1 MFQKFKKTVVGTFL
15 VVAVMSTVAFSSD
28 FFEIAKQ
35 IDIYTTLFKEL
46 NMYYVDEINPAELTD
61 RAIKNMLIGLD
72 PYTRY
77 YDQQGVEDARISSTG
92 DYGGIGMRSRYKDN
106 TLTILAVY
114 KDGPAQKAG
123 LIAGDLIIQI
133 DDVIVEEFEDKSVT
147 NLIKGT
153 PNTTV
158 KLKISR
164 NGKMKTITVDRQ
176 KIEINPVPFYQMMDD
191 KVGYIAFV
199 KFNRRAS
206 SEVKKA
212 FKDLKSQ
219 GMEQLILDI
228 RHNPGG
234 LLGESVAICNMF
246 LPKGEIIV
254 TTRGKMKKWSDT
266 YRTKNEPMDM
276 EIPIVILI
284 DERSAS
290 ASEIVSGALQDYD
303 RAVIIGQRSFG
314 KGLVQRYR
322 KLSYGTQMKVTI
334 SKYYTPSGR
343 CIQELD
349 YANRAKDGTVPKFSD
364 GTVNSFKTTNGRKV
378 FDGGGV
384 IPDVVIKKT
393 ATTES
398 TKALFSSDAFFNFGT
413 DYYYKNPNIGAADK
427 FTLST
432 NDFSNLML
440 YLSNNSA
447 SYTTKTELHFRKSM
461 ELANKEG
468 LSEISNQ
475 YTNLLGKIQEE
486 KQRALEANKAEIV
499 DKLTENIVRRYY
511 FNQGV
516 YQQKAAHDP
525 VIIKAMDVLNDAK
538 QYKKI
543 LD

>member
-1 MFQKFKKTVVGTFL
+1 MLQRFKKTAIGTFL
-15 VVAVMSTVAFSSD
+15 VIAVMSTVAFSSD

-61 RAIKNMLIGLD
+61 KAIKNMLISLD
-72 PYTRY
+72 PYTQF
-77 YDQQGVEDARISSTG
+77 YDQQGVEDARISATG
-92 DYGGIGMRSRYKDN
+92 EYGGIGMRSRYKDN
-106 TLTILAVY
+106 ILTILSIY
-114 KDGPAQKAG
+114 KDGPAHKAG
-123 LIAGDLIIQI
+123 LIVGDQIIQI
-133 DDVIVEEFEDKSVT
+133 DDIVVKEFKDKSVV

-153 PNTTV
+153 PNTSID
-158 KLKISR
+158 LKIIR
-164 NGKMKTITVDRQ
+164 NKETKTLTVNRQ
-176 KIEINPVPFYQMMDD
+176 KIAINPVPFFQMMDK

-206 SEVKKA
+206 FEVKKA
-212 FKDLKSQ
+212 YNSLKSQ
-219 GMEQLILDI
+219 GMEQLILDM

-246 LPKGEIIV
+246 LPKDQVIV

-266 YRTKNEPMDM
+266 YRTKNEPIDL

-303 RAVIIGQRSFG
+303 RAVIMGQRSFG

-364 GTVNSFKTTNGRKV
+364 GIVNSFKTSNGRKV
-378 FDGGGV
+378 YDGGGV
-384 IPDVVIKKT
+384 LPDVLLKKT
-393 ATTES
+393 ATTS
-398 TKALFSSDAFFNFGT
+398 ATKALYRSEAFFNYGT
-413 DYYYKNPNIGAADK
+413 QYYFENPKITTATN
-427 FTLST
+427 FTLSDQ
-432 NDFSNLML
+432 DFSNLMDYLKNNNTL
-440 YLSNNSA
+440 YS
-447 SYTTKTELHFRKSM
+447 TKTERHFKKSM
-461 ELANKEG
+461 EIASKEG
-468 LSEISNQ
+468 LSNIQ
-475 YTNLLGKIQEE
+475 LKYDDLLANIQEE
-486 KQRALEANKAEIV
+486 KRHALATNKTEIIN
-499 DKLTENIVRRYY
+499 KLTENIVRRYY
-511 FNQGV
+511 FNEGV

-525 VIIKAMDVLNDAK
+525 VILEAIKVLGDANR
-538 QYKKI
+538 YAEI
-543 LD
+543 LN

>member
-1 MFQKFKKTVVGTFL
+1 MFQKFKKTAIGTFI
-15 VVAVMSTVAFSSD
+15 VIAVMSTVAFSSD

-46 NMYYVDEINPAELTD
+46 NMYYVDEVNPAELTD
-61 RAIKNMLIGLD
+61 RAIKNMLSGLD
-72 PYTRY
+72 PYTKY
-77 YDQQGVEDARISSTG
+77 YDEQGVEDARISSTG
-92 DYGGIGMRSRYKDN
+92 DYGGIGMRSKYKEN
-106 TLTILAVY
+106 IITITSVY
-114 KDGPAQKAG
+114 KDGPAHKAG
-123 LIAGDLIIQI
+123 LIPGDVIIQI
-133 DDVIVEEFEDKSVT
+133 DDVIVKDFEDKSVV

-153 PNTTV
+153 PKTSV
-158 KLKISR
+158 QLKILR
-164 NGKMKTITVDRQ
+164 NGKTEEITVARK

-212 FKDLKSQ
+212 YKELKSQ

-234 LLGESVAICNMF
+234 LLGEAVAICNMF

-254 TTRGKMKKWSDT
+254 TTRGKMKKWSDN
-266 YRTKNEPMDM
+266 YRTKSEPIDL

-303 RAVIIGQRSFG
+303 RAVILGQRSYG

-349 YANRAKDGTVPKFSD
+349 YANRDKDGTVPKFSD
-364 GTVNSFKTTNGRKV
+364 GTVNPYKTSNGRTV
-378 FDGGGV
+378 YDGGGV
-384 IPDVVIKKT
+384 MPDIVIKKNK
-393 ATTES
+393 TTES

-413 DYYYKNPNIGAADK
+413 NYYFKNPTIATADK
-427 FTLST
+427 FTLT
-432 NDFSNLML
+432 PTIFADLIN
-440 YLSNNSA
+440 YLSNNRDG
-447 SYTTKTELHFRKSM
+447 YRTKTEFAFKNSL
-461 ELANKEG
+461 ELAQKEG
-468 LSEISNQ
+468 L
-475 YTNLLGKIQEE
+475 TNIRASYDVLLTKIQEE
-486 KQRALEANKAEIV
+486 KQQELASNKAEII

-511 FNQGV
+511 FNEGV

-525 VIIKAMDVLNDAK
+525 VILEAMKVLGNAK
-538 QYKKI
+538 RYEKI
-543 LD
+543 LK

>member
-1 MFQKFKKTVVGTFL
+1 MLRKFKKTAIGTFL
-15 VVAVMSTVAFSSD
+15 VLAVMSTVAFSSD

-46 NMYYVDEINPAELTD
+46 NMYYIDEVNPAELTD
-61 RAIKNMLIGLD
+61 RAIKNMLSGLD
-72 PYTRY
+72 PYTKY
-77 YDQQGVEDARISSTG
+77 YDEQGVEDARISSTG
-92 DYGGIGMRSRYKDN
+92 DYGGVGMRSRYKDN
-106 TLTILAVY
+106 KITILSIY
-114 KDGPAQKAG
+114 KEGPAHKAG
-123 LIAGDLIIQI
+123 LIPGDVIIQI
-133 DDVIVEEFEDKSVT
+133 DDVIVKDFKDKSVV

-153 PNTTV
+153 PKTTV
-158 KLKISR
+158 RLKVLR
-164 NGKMKTITVDRQ
+164 NGKIKKITVERK

-191 KVGYIAFV
+191 KVGYISFV

-206 SEVKKA
+206 TEVKKA
-212 FKDLKSQ
+212 YKDLKSQ

-234 LLGESVAICNMF
+234 LLGEAVAICNMF

-266 YRTKNEPMDM
+266 YRTKTEPVDTK
-276 EIPIVILI
+276 IPIVILI

-303 RAVIIGQRSFG
+303 RAVIIGQRSYG

-364 GTVNSFKTTNGRKV
+364 GTVHSFKTTNGRKV
-378 FDGGGV
+378 YDGGGV
-384 IPDVVIKKT
+384 LPDVLIKKNKTT
-393 ATTES
+393 AS
-398 TKALFSSDAFFNFGT
+398 TKALFSSDAFLNFGT
-413 DYYYKNPNIGAADK
+413 DYYFKHPNIAAADK

-432 NDFSNLML
+432 TDFSNLL
-440 YLSNNSA
+440 IYLSNNNA
-447 SYTTKTELHFRKSM
+447 AFPTKTETHFRKSL
-461 ELANKEG
+461 ELATKEG
-468 LSEISNQ
+468 FDNIKSS
-475 YTNLLGKIQEE
+475 YTILLEKIIEE
-486 KQRALEANKAEIV
+486 KQEALTTNKTEILE
-499 DKLTENIVRRYY
+499 KLTENIVRRYY
-511 FNQGV
+511 FNEGV

-525 VIIKAMDVLNDAK
+525 VILEAMAVLSNAK
-538 QYKKI
+538 RYKKI

>member
-1 MFQKFKKTVVGTFL
+1 MLKKFKKTAIGTFL

-61 RAIKNMLIGLD
+61 RAIKNMLGGLD

-77 YDQQGVEDARISSTG
+77 YDQQGVEDARISATG
-92 DYGGIGMRSRYKDN
+92 DYGGIGMRSRYKN
-106 TLTILAVY
+106 YGLTILSIY
-114 KDGPAQKAG
+114 KDGPAHKAG
-123 LIAGDLIIQI
+123 LIAGDKIIQI
-133 DDVIVEEFEDKSVT
+133 DDVIVEEFKDKSVI

-153 PNTTV
+153 PNTSV
-158 KLKISR
+158 DLKIIR
-164 NGKMKTITVDRQ
+164 NGKTKSITVDRQ
-176 KIEINPVPFYQMMDD
+176 KIEINPVPFYQMMDE

-212 FKDLKSQ
+212 YKDLKSQ
-219 GMEQLILDI
+219 GMERLILDI

-266 YRTKNEPMDM
+266 YRTKSEPTDL

-284 DERSAS
+284 DGRSAS

-364 GTVNSFKTTNGRKV
+364 GTVNSFKTSNGRKV
-378 FDGGGV
+378 YDGGGV
-384 IPDVVIKKT
+384 LPDIVIQKP
-393 ATTES
+393 TTTVA

-413 DYYYKNPNIGAADK
+413 DYYFKNPTITAADK
-427 FTLST
+427 FSLPQIE
-432 NDFSNLML
+432 FSNLL
-440 YLSNNSA
+440 SYLGSNTA
-447 SYTTKTELHFRKSM
+447 LFTTKTELHFKKSM
-461 ELANKEG
+461 EMANKEG
-468 LSEISNQ
+468 LSNITNQ
-475 YTNLLGKIQEE
+475 YHNLLDKIQEE
-486 KQRALEANKAEIV
+486 KQRGLESNKTEIM

-511 FNQGV
+511 FNEGV

-525 VIIKAMDVLNDAK
+525 VILEAMAVLSDTK
-538 QYKKI
+538 RYDKLLK
-543 LD
+543 

>member
-1 MFQKFKKTVVGTFL
+1 MLQRFKKTVIGTFL
-15 VVAVMSTVAFSSD
+15 VLAVMSTVAFSSD

-61 RAIKNMLIGLD
+61 KAIKNMLSDLD

-77 YDQQGVEDARISSTG
+77 YDQQGVEDARISATG

-106 TLTILAVY
+106 TLTILSIY
-114 KDGPAQKAG
+114 KDGPAHKAG
-123 LIAGDLIIQI
+123 LIAGDKIIEI
-133 DDVIVEEFEDKSVT
+133 DDVVVKEFKDKSVT
-147 NLIKGT
+147 NLIKGS
-153 PNTTV
+153 PNTSV
-158 KLKISR
+158 DLKIIR
-164 NGKMKTITVDRQ
+164 NGKTKSITVDRQ

-206 SEVKKA
+206 TEVKKA
-212 FKDLKSQ
+212 YADLKSQ

-254 TTRGKMKKWSDT
+254 TTKGKMKKWSDT
-266 YRTKNEPMDM
+266 YRTKNAPTDL

-284 DERSAS
+284 DGRSAS

-364 GTVNSFKTTNGRKV
+364 GTINSFKTINGRKV
-378 FDGGGV
+378 YDGGGV
-384 IPDVVIKKT
+384 LPDIIIKRPS
-393 ATTES
+393 TTES

-413 DYYYKNPNIGAADK
+413 DYYFKNPTIAAADN
-427 FTLST
+427 FTLA
-432 NDFSNLML
+432 NNEFSNLL
-440 YLSNNSA
+440 SYLGSNVTSF
-447 SYTTKTELHFRKSM
+447 TTKTELHFKASM

-468 LSEISNQ
+468 LSNIGNQ
-475 YTNLLGKIQEE
+475 YTSLLHKIQEE
-486 KQRALEANKAEIV
+486 KQRELEINKAEII

-511 FNQGV
+511 FNEGV

-525 VIIKAMDVLNDAK
+525 VILEAMAILSDAK
-538 QYKKI
+538 RYQKI
-543 LD
+543 LK

>member
-1 MFQKFKKTVVGTFL
+1 MLQRFKKTAIGTFL
-15 VVAVMSTVAFSSD
+15 VVAIMSTVAFSSD

-35 IDIYTTLFKEL
+35 IDIYTSLFKEL
-46 NMYYVDEINPAELTD
+46 NMYYVDEVNPAELTD
-61 RAIKNMLIGLD
+61 RAIKNMLNGLD

-77 YDQQGVEDARISSTG
+77 YDEQGVEDARISSTG
-92 DYGGIGMRSRYKDN
+92 DYGGIGMRSRYKKN
-106 TLTILAVY
+106 TLTILSIY
-114 KDGPAQKAG
+114 KDGPAHKAG
-123 LIAGDLIIQI
+123 LIAGDEITQI
-133 DDVIVEEFEDKSVT
+133 DDVNVKDFNDKSVI

-153 PNTTV
+153 PNTAV
-158 KLKISR
+158 ELKINR
-164 NGKMKTITVDRQ
+164 NGKTKTITVDRQ
-176 KIEINPVPFYQMMDD
+176 KIEINPVPFHQMMDD

-212 FKDLKSQ
+212 YKDLKSQ
-219 GMEQLILDI
+219 GMEQLILDV

-254 TTRGKMKKWSDT
+254 TTKGKMKKWSDT
-266 YRTKNEPMDM
+266 YRTKNEPTDL

-303 RAVIIGQRSFG
+303 RAVIIGQRSYG

-364 GTVNSFKTTNGRKV
+364 GTVNSFKTTNGRIV
-378 FDGGGV
+378 YDGGGV
-384 IPDVVIKKT
+384 LPDVIIKKPT
-393 ATTES
+393 TTEA
-398 TKALFSSDAFFNFGT
+398 TKALLSSDAFFNFGT
-413 DYYYKNPNIGAADK
+413 NYYYKNPNIEAADK

-432 NDFSNLML
+432 NDFLSLQS
-440 YLSNNSA
+440 YLSNNTTSF
-447 SYTTKTELHFRKSM
+447 STKTELHFKKSM
-461 ELANKEG
+461 ELATQEG
-468 LSEISNQ
+468 LHNITSEYN
-475 YTNLLGKIQEE
+475 NLIHKIQEE
-486 KQRALEANKAEIV
+486 KQRALESNKAEIM

-511 FNQGV
+511 FNEGV

-525 VIIKAMDVLNDAK
+525 VILEAMAVLKDRK
-538 QYKKI
+538 RYEKI
-543 LD
+543 LK

>member
-1 MFQKFKKTVVGTFL
+1 MLKRFKKTALGAFL
-15 VVAVMSTVAFSSD
+15 VVSVMTTVAFSSD

-46 NMYYVDEINPAELTD
+46 NMYYVDEVNPAELTD
-61 RAIKNMLIGLD
+61 RAIKNMLSGLD

-77 YDQQGVEDARISSTG
+77 YDEQGVEDARISSTG
-92 DYGGIGMRSRYKDN
+92 DYGGVGMKSRYKDHK
-106 TLTILAVY
+106 LTILSIY
-114 KDGPAQKAG
+114 KDGPAHKAG
-123 LIAGDLIIQI
+123 LVAGDEITQI
-133 DDVIVEEFEDKSVT
+133 DDVIVKDFNDRSVV
-147 NLIKGT
+147 NLVKGT
-153 PNTTV
+153 PKTKV
-158 KLKISR
+158 QLKVLR
-164 NGKMKTITVDRQ
+164 NGETKDFSVERK
-176 KIEINPVPFYQMMDD
+176 KIEINPVPFYQMMDE

-212 FKDLKSQ
+212 YEDLKSQ
-219 GMEQLILDI
+219 GMERLILDV

-234 LLGESVAICNMF
+234 LLGEAVNICNLF
-246 LPKGEIIV
+246 LPKGEVIV

-266 YRTKNEPMDM
+266 YRTKNEPTDL
-276 EIPIVILI
+276 EIPIVVLI

-364 GTVNSFKTTNGRKV
+364 GTVNSYKTTNGRTV
-378 FDGGGV
+378 YDGGGV
-384 IPDVVIKKT
+384 LPDVIIKKPVT
-393 ATTES
+393 TVATR
-398 TKALFSSDAFFNFGT
+398 ALFSSDAFFNFGT
-413 DYYYKNPNIGAADK
+413 DYYYKNPSIASADS
-427 FTLST
+427 FSLSI
-432 NDFSNLML
+432 NEFSNLTA
-440 YLSNNSA
+440 YLENNTA
-447 SYTTKTELHFRKSM
+447 SFSTKTEEHFKHSM
-461 ELANKEG
+461 EIATKEG
-468 LSEISNQ
+468 LQNIKGQ
-475 YTNLLGKIQEE
+475 YNSLLDKIQKE
-486 KQRALEANKAEIV
+486 KLRGLESNKPEIM

-511 FNQGV
+511 FNEGV

-525 VIIKAMDVLNDAK
+525 VILEAIAVLSDAK
-538 QYKKI
+538 RYGKI
-543 LD
+543 LK